1 MDFFKFIMDD
11 DNITIEETV
20 DGCNVIYKIETDGL
34 DDTFVAIKLT
44 RKNEDQFVD
53 ENGKVL
59 ESCYEIWES
68 LFIECAKKYQLAR
81 TQLLRK

>member
-1 MDFFKFIMDD
+1 MDFLKHILGD

-20 DGCNVIYKIETDGL
+20 DGLKVIYKIETEGL
-34 DDTFVAIKLT
+34 DDTFVAVKLIK
-44 RKNEDQFVD
+44 NNDDQFID

-68 LFIECAKKYQLAR
+68 LFMECAKKYQLAR